1 MIELVIFFAIVF
13 AVAAAAVKLYEW
25 RQDVLYGRYIVP
37 ERTRPKRPLKLHDA
51 E

>member
-25 RQDVLYGRYIVP
+25 RQDVRYGRYIAP
-37 ERTRPKRPLKLHDA
+37 ERTQSKRPLKLHDA